1 MLYNVTFNENNAA
14 AGPEN
19 KKRELECGEYDTI
32 SMPQPGRYLPRKR
45 L

>member
-19 KKRELECGEYDTI
+19 KKELECGECDTI